1 MEAGL
6 ITAVQQMKNSE
17 EKGFNEVYSKTY
29 NRVYFRARQIMQKE
43 EDAQDLT
50 QIVFVEAFKNIHTLQ
65 ATEAL
70 YSWLDGITYNQGM
83 KIYRKQ
89 REVLLTEDAEGMFDT
104 IESND
109 ISSMPELTADQ
120 KATADI
126 IKGIIEEL
134 PELQRAAV
142 VAYYFDGM
150 KVEQIA
156 NMMECSVNTIKS
168 RLNYARKYI
177 KDRVEEKEKKEGYRL
192 HVFGLPVLWY
202 AIRMMAEKTTLTVQA
217 AQSLYNGACA
227 MVGLRATVLSVAGA
241 ATTAGAATAG
251 TAGATSTAG
260 ATAGAAGMTNAG
272 GAVTVAQGTAKA
284 AGLGAKLASLSM
296 TAKVALIAGTVAV
309 AGAGTAGFVNHVNH
323 KKEAPTQIVAEDTV
337 DEWAEENVPTEI
349 TAEPEDRNTF
359 VLTEESERQISAFVA
374 AAYQCNYSAVNRGEG
389 FGIFEMS
396 PDECLFFVKDY
407 IDMVN
412 YTWNGG
418 PGTNAADLPYSW
430 YTYAVTPEQVRE
442 FFSYGLG
449 IEIPDN
455 YSFSYQDDAGSVAI
469 VDGELQS
476 TFDARTVQ
484 ITGGK
489 VEIISQNEDEIVLE
503 GTCYWYD
510 PEPTEYRFRVTGVPN
525 GKRVILGGLMITDI
539 EIIQN

>member
-6 ITAVQQMKNSE
+6 ITAVQQMKNGE
-17 EKGFNEVYSKTY
+17 EKGFNAVYAKTY

-109 ISSMPELTADQ
+109 ISSIPELTADQ

-156 NMMECSVNTIKS
+156 DMMECSVNTIKS

-192 HVFGLPVLWY
+192 LVFGLPVLWY

-217 AQSLYNGACA
+217 AQNLYNGACA
-227 MVGLRATVLSVAGA
+227 MVGLRATVLS
-241 ATTAGAATAG
+241 
-251 TAGATSTAG
+251 
-260 ATAGAAGMTNAG
+260 TAGAAGMTNAG

-296 TAKVALIAGTVAV
+296 TAKVALIVGTVAV

-323 KKEAPTQIVAEDTV
+323 KKEAPVQIAAEETA
-337 DEWAEENVPTEI
+337 DERTEENVPAEI

-418 PGTNAADLPYSW
+418 PGADAADLPYSW

-442 FFSYGLG
+442 FFRYGLG

-455 YSFSYQDDAGSVAI
+455 YSFSYQNDAGSVAI
-469 VDGELQS
+469 ADGELQS
-476 TFDARTVQ
+476 TFDTRTVQ

-510 PEPTEYRFRVTGVPN
+510 PEPTQYRFRVTGVPN
-525 GKRVILGGLMITDI
+525 GKRIILGGLMITDI